1 MKFPERLKLAN
12 LPTPIQ
18 KMERLSHEL
27 GGPQIYIK
35 RDDYT
40 GIEVSGNK
48 IRKLEY
54 ALKEAVDL
62 GADMLITCGGIQS
75 NHCRATAA
83 MGAKLGIKV
92 HLILAGDSP
101 ELQGNFLLDELFGAS
116 YQFITPEA
124 YGSQLNLVIKKVY
137 EKTLFRWI

>member
-48 IRKLEY
+48 
-54 ALKEAVDL
+54 
-62 GADMLITCGGIQS
+62 
-75 NHCRATAA
+75 
-83 MGAKLGIKV
+83 
-92 HLILAGDSP
+92 
-101 ELQGNFLLDELFGAS
+101 
-116 YQFITPEA
+116 
-124 YGSQLNLVIKKVY
+124 
-137 EKTLFRWI
+137 